1 MLHVGDATYNGGIEN
16 DCTKIPTD
24 DDVKLPHSLV
34 VSAKFAAVSGQ
45 VWIVKGITDA
55 TFLICW
61 TFQALVVRQDELSG
75 KCLSAY

>member
-16 DCTKIPTD
+16 DCTKISTD

-55 TFLICW
+55 TF
-61 TFQALVVRQDELSG
+61 
-75 KCLSAY
+75 